1 MKTSDFSIFI
11 QAFMAM
17 FAILNPILAATIFVS
32 MTEGMDAKQARK
44 EALKASIVIVVILT
58 GAAFGGT
65 YILKFLGIPLSA
77 FEAAGGLIILMM
89 GMHMLGGKTT
99 TVQHRTTHGTPTQE
113 GDSIIVPFAMPIMAG
128 PGAITTIIAL
138 TSRATTDW
146 QYTLSLIAIAS
157 MILIVVIVLFLSGYI
172 GKHIKPGVQEI
183 IMRFMGLVLMAIGAQ
198 MILEGIIEFSTNT
211 LGTK

>member
-1 MKTSDFSIFI
+1 MKSTDFSIFI

-32 MTEGMDAKQARK
+32 MTEGMDPKQVRK

-65 YILKFLGIPLSA
+65 LVLKFLGIPLSA

-113 GDSIIVPFAMPIMAG
+113 GATPRYRPPERGVTHRTPGLKPRSEGRRG
-128 PGAITTIIAL
+128 P
-138 TSRATTDW
+138 SE
-146 QYTLSLIAIAS
+146 
-157 MILIVVIVLFLSGYI
+157 
-172 GKHIKPGVQEI
+172 P
-183 IMRFMGLVLMAIGAQ
+183 
-198 MILEGIIEFSTNT
+198 
-211 LGTK
+211 